1 MDGIWNRPISG
12 FELTVWSRLWLSAS
26 CSPTLTTTCT
36 MPNTYWSGSTDRHGC
51 TCLLLPPMY
60 QSQAAPVA
68 PCTKINWKW
77 RKTRLLKVAEDKL
90 TGTCSLIQGKSVLP
104 ASEVVISVPSST
116 LLQLPPSAYGLLDPL
131 ETKPSSS
138 LSRAGVLGEQSG
150 SLLALC
156 WGEISFT
163 RQIQNPRAA
172 GLRQYLLWSR
182 YPSESCS
189 AGPRRCSQTSV
200 SFRFLHRRDRVAVT
214 PHAVGP
220 AYDCMPDQHCILQF
234 LLQVAHS
241 ILTELTILMHEVMV
255 QIIGLSGPG
264 SQNCSPWNLNLIT
277 EASYTI

>member
-1 MDGIWNRPISG
+1 
-12 FELTVWSRLWLSAS
+12 
-26 CSPTLTTTCT
+26 
-36 MPNTYWSGSTDRHGC
+36 
-51 TCLLLPPMY
+51 
-60 QSQAAPVA
+60 
-68 PCTKINWKW
+68 
-77 RKTRLLKVAEDKL
+77 
-90 TGTCSLIQGKSVLP
+90 LP

-116 LLQLPPSAYGLLDPL
+116 LLQLPPSAYGLLDPRPNLFQVFQEPLFL
-131 ETKPSSS
+131 ESNLAASS
-138 LSRAGVLGEQSG
+138 
-150 SLLALC
+150 ALC

-172 GLRQYLLWSR
+172 GLRQHLPWSR